1 MAGEDEL
8 LSMGSKLEVELDCP
22 GGPNKVYWGRRSGR
36 LRTRNWGYTQHIDAV
51 WSMKCFKELI
61 KLDVFPDAKDISES
75 MGALRAA
82 TLYSHLSL
90 RKDAEKSRRDALRSR
105 WKEENVWCIC
115 IGDGST
121 PRTAT
126 LISFLTVWNL
136 FSIDPGLKKEFVG
149 KEPKGIQRLEAF
161 DLKFEDWAKMYSKSA
176 DCQRIKSMCKYLFI
190 ICVHSHHRFV
200 GEASFDKIRDAFG
213 NCPTCLTEGKGA
225 QLKMD
230 LVEKI
235 RDSVDNYKF
244 LYVFSYENMRTNMF
258 KQVRKELKNSRLF
271 LGKNKVMQIALG
283 RTEAEEYGDELME
296 ISKQLSGNKGL
307 LFSDKNVK
315 AMQKIFNSSTQK
327 DFARAGNLAT
337 ETVEF
342 EEGPLPSMPHN
353 MDEPLRQLGMPVML
367 KRGENL
373 HVK

>member
-1 MAGEDEL
+1 MPK
-8 LSMGSKLEVELDCP
+8 SKR
-22 GGPNKVYWGRRSGR
+22 KRK
-36 LRTRNWGYTQHIDAV
+36 T
-51 WSMKCFKELI
+51 
-61 KLDVFPDAKDISES
+61 
-75 MGALRAA
+75 AL
-82 TLYSHLSL
+82 T
-90 RKDAEKSRRDALRSR
+90 K
-105 WKEENVWCIC
+105 
-115 IGDGST
+115 
-121 PRTAT
+121 
-126 LISFLTVWNL
+126 
-136 FSIDPGLKKEFVG
+136 
-149 KEPKGIQRLEAF
+149 
-161 DLKFEDWAKMYSKSA
+161 
-176 DCQRIKSMCKYLFI
+176 
-190 ICVHSHHRFV
+190 
-200 GEASFDKIRDAFG
+200 
-213 NCPTCLTEGKGA
+213 TEGKGA

-258 KQVRKELKNSRLF
+258 KQVRKELKDSRLF

-327 DFARAGNLAT
+327 DFARAGNVAT

-367 KRGENL
+367 KRGVVTLIKPYTVCQEGDPLSPEQARILKHFNYKL
-373 HVK
+373 AEFKLTLSCYWSEGTFFKL